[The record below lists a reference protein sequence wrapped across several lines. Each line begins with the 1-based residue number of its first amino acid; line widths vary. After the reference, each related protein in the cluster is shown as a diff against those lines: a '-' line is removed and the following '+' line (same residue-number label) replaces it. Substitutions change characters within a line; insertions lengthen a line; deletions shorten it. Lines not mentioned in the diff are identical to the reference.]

1 MSFSLKMFNYI
12 FPQIA
17 ATKVYDAM
25 STPKSR
31 MLKKFEENALDLAEG
46 VSINF
51 KNYKIQ
57 TYSWGIENTKTVL
70 LIHGWE
76 GHAGNFGALIEIL
89 LNKGYKVISFDAP
102 SHGKSSPGKTNM
114 FEFADCSSA
123 MMKRFKPSF
132 VISHSYG
139 SVSTIVSM
147 TENQDVIIEKWLMI
161 TTPNDFLDR
170 MNGFAD
176 HYEISKRARKKLVQ
190 IVERDAK
197 VKITTLNMKHYGK
210 LIPNVKE
217 AIIIHSQVDIVLPID
232 QARRAN
238 LAIPNSKLIEI
249 EKAGH
254 FNILWSSK
262 LKELVNE
269 HL

>member
-161 TTPNDFLDR
+161 
-170 MNGFAD
+170 
-176 HYEISKRARKKLVQ
+176 SKRARKKLVQ